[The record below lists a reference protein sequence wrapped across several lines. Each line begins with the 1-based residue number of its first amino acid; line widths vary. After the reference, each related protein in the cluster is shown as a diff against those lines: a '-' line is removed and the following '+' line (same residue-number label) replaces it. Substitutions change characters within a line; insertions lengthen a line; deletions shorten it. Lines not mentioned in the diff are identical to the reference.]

1 MKAEK
6 QSFDDLMDGTNFFT
20 IPVYQ
25 RKYDW
30 KQVHCQQLFDDLKKI
45 IISGKSHF
53 IGTFVYQK
61 KKYTGFTDHII
72 VDGQQRI
79 TSIVLL
85 VKSLCNMIDD
95 EELKEEIL
103 GKYIKH
109 TLGRGIKNKCKLKP
123 TEYDRD
129 VFEKIMA
136 HDDFN
141 ENYFNDLEKSSV
153 MYKNFVFFREK
164 ISECEYSPQEIY
176 EAIQKID
183 IVCINIETGENP
195 QEIFESLNS
204 TGLYLTQSDLFRNY
218 LLMSLDY
225 DDQEALY
232 KKYWLEIEKL
242 LRSSEAIEKFMVQ
255 YLMVKRKSDSVTTG
269 NKKVKLSDKNLYE
282 VFKRYFVENY
292 TDSDKSKNVEACLKD
307 IYRYA
312 TFYKMFSFND
322 DDVFD
327 NLSSLE
333 KKFFEL
339 TYLLESP
346 GAPIVLMYLYDK
358 YEKKFFDEETFIK
371 FIEIMI
377 SMAFRAKVCGNIGI
391 NSQFAS
397 NFIARLDKSDSFNE
411 NIFWQTI
418 TVGNKR
424 YAFPDNNFF
433 KENLMTTDL
442 HSRIKRAGCKYLL
455 YSLEKNSE
463 HPHELPS
470 YSVGTIEHIMPKS
483 LTYWKKYLEEK
494 NDLAAHEI
502 FLHTLGNLTL
512 MAREFNSKNNNSE
525 FEEKKKEYAKSN
537 FFYTRSLKDIP
548 DWTSKQI
555 KERAE
560 KLAVEALKI
569 WNLPKEYSSAA
580 VDAKDIF
587 TLEDDF
593 ENFTGKKPALLSI
606 SDKEHEIKT
615 WRALLEEVIKNLYS
629 LDKEIFELAAQGENV
644 PSKLFSTDSQKT
656 FSIDPT
662 FFMSTERCLR
672 ITKILVENFDSIC
685 GTNFKD
691 EIWFTLKK

>member
-1 MKAEK
+1 MDADKK
-6 QSFDDLMDGTNFFT
+6 TFDEFMDGSKFFT

-30 KQVHCQQLFDDLKKI
+30 QQAHCQKLFDDIKKI
-45 IISGKSHF
+45 IKNDKTHF
-53 IGTFVYQK
+53 LGTFVYQQK
-61 KKYTGFTDHII
+61 KNNYVI

-79 TSIVLL
+79 TSLVLL
-85 VKSLCNMIDD
+85 AKSLCDLIDD

-103 GKYIKH
+103 GRYIKH
-109 TLGRGIKNKCKLKP
+109 SIGKGMKDKCKLIP

-141 ENYFNDLEKSSV
+141 ENFFSDPEKSSV
-153 MYKNFVFFREK
+153 MYRNFIFFREK
-164 ISECEYSPQEIY
+164 ISEREYSPQEIY

-183 IVCINIETGENP
+183 IVRINIETGENP

-225 DDQEALY
+225 EDQEILY

-242 LRSSEAIEKFMVQ
+242 LRSSEEIEKFMVQ
-255 YLMVKRKSDSVTTG
+255 YLMVRRKSDSVTMG
-269 NKKVKLSDKNLYE
+269 NKKIKLSDKNLYE

-312 TFYKMFSFND
+312 IFYKKFSFND
-322 DDVFD
+322 ENVFD
-327 NLSSLE
+327 NLSALE

-339 TYLLESP
+339 TYLIKAS

-358 YEKKFFDEETFIK
+358 YEKKFFNEETFIK
-371 FIEIMI
+371 FVEIMI
-377 SMAFRAKVCGNIGI
+377 SMAFRAKVCGYKGI

-411 NIFWQTI
+411 DTFWQMI
-418 TVGNKR
+418 TVGKGK
-424 YAFPDNNFF
+424 YSFPDDNFF

-442 HSRIKRAGCKYLL
+442 YSRIKGAGCKYLL

-470 YSVGTIEHIMPKS
+470 YSVGTIEHIMPQTLNKD
-483 LTYWKKYLEEK
+483 WKNYLEEK
-494 NDLAAHEI
+494 NDLVAHEI

-512 MAREFNSKNNNSE
+512 TAYNSSLSNSI
-525 FEEKKKEYAKSN
+525 FEKKKKEYAKSN
-537 FFYTRSLKDIP
+537 FFYTRSLKDIT

-555 KERAE
+555 QERAE
-560 KLAVEALKI
+560 KLAGEALKI
-569 WNLPKEYSSAA
+569 WNLPEKYSFAS
-580 VDAKDIF
+580 VDAKNIF

-593 ENFTGKKPALLSI
+593 ENFMGKKPALLSI

-629 LDKEIFELAAQGENV
+629 LDKEIFELAAQKENI
-644 PSKLFSTDSQKT
+644 PSKLFSTGFGK
-656 FSIDPT
+656 IDPT